1 MSFFANLAIRT
12 KVIAAFVAV
21 LVATAGL
28 GLFALDRLHAV
39 NDNAAGILINYLPAI
54 RDLGKVSGLTEQY
67 RARTLLPLLATTPDD
82 ETAAEAGANDIKT
95 QRDKLWK
102 ALAQSVNSADEKTMT
117 DQIEKS
123 WEGYGAVYDKA
134 LAALRQNHRDE
145 AMALLNKEGVQ
156 AMTAVR
162 GTTEKLIAYET
173 DHAFDQ
179 GYAGVDIYD
188 SSVVWIYGAF
198 GVSALLS
205 LIAGL
210 SLVLGVSRPIRKMT
224 DAMDRLAKR
233 DLETEI
239 TGIGRKDEIGHMA
252 EAVQV
257 FKQGLIDAENLAQQR
272 EADRT
277 EKERR
282 QKLID
287 EYVGNFDQTV
297 RETLD
302 MLASA
307 STEMN
312 STASSMSAIA
322 EETGRQATAVAVA
335 SEQASANVSTV
346 ASASE
351 EMAGAI
357 SEIARQVQQSTD
369 IARNAVVE
377 ASNANATM
385 QGLADAAQRV
395 GEVVALINDIAS
407 QTNLLALNATIEA
420 ARAGEAGK
428 GFAVVA
434 SEVKALANQTGK
446 ATEEISG
453 QVTAIQSAAK
463 HAVDAIKGIDA
474 TITRISEISAIIA
487 SAVEEQGAATREISR
502 NTQEAASGT
511 QEVNRNISGVNDAA
525 AQTGSAATQVLAAS
539 AELGRQAEQLRAE
552 VDRFLS
558 DLKAA

>member
-12 KVIAAFVAV
+12 KVIAAFFAV
-21 LVATAGL
+21 LVATGGL

-39 NDNAAGILINYLPAI
+39 NDNAAGILINWLPAI
-54 RDLGKVSGLTEQY
+54 RDLGKVSGLTEQF
-67 RARTLLPLLATTPDD
+67 RGRSLLPLLAVTPED
-82 ETAAEAGANDIKT
+82 EAAAEADATAIKV

-102 ALAQSVNSADEKTMT
+102 AFTQSANSPDEKQMA
-117 DQIEKS
+117 DQIEKG
-123 WEGYGAVYDKA
+123 WENYLAVYDKA
-134 LAALRQNHRDE
+134 LAALHQNHRDE
-145 AMALLNKEGVQ
+145 ATALLRKDGLD
-156 AMTAVR
+156 AMESLRAPTDKFI
-162 GTTEKLIAYET
+162 GYET

-188 SSVVWIYGAF
+188 SSVVWVYGAL
-198 GVSALLS
+198 GVSALFS
-205 LIAGL
+205 LVAGL

-224 DAMDRLAKR
+224 DAMDRLAKH
-233 DLETEI
+233 DLDAEI
-239 TGIGRKDEIGHMA
+239 VGVGRKDEIGHMA
-252 EAVQV
+252 AAVQV
-257 FKQGLIDAENLAQQR
+257 FKQGLVDADRFAEQR
-272 EADRT
+272 EADRV

-282 QKLID
+282 QKQV
-287 EYVGNFDQTV
+287 EQYVEAFDQTV

-312 STASSMSAIA
+312 STAGSMSAIA

-335 SEQASANVSTV
+335 SEEASANVSTV
-346 ASASE
+346 ATASE
-351 EMAGAI
+351 QMAGAI
-357 SEIARQVQQSTD
+357 AEIARQVQQSTD

-377 ASNANATM
+377 AGSANATM

-502 NTQEAASGT
+502 NTQEAAAGT
-511 QEVNRNISGVNDAA
+511 HEVNRNISGVNDAA
-525 AQTGSAATQVLAAS
+525 SQTGSAATQVLAAS
-539 AELGRQAEQLRAE
+539 SELGRQAEALRAE
-552 VDRFLS
+552 VDRFLA

>member
-1 MSFFANLAIRT
+1 MSFLTNLAIRT

-21 LVATAGL
+21 LIATGGL
-28 GLFALDRLHAV
+28 GFFALDRLHAV
-39 NDNAAGILINYLPAI
+39 NDNSAGILINWLPAI
-54 RDLGKVSGLTEQY
+54 RDLGKISTLTERY
-67 RARTLLPLLATTPDD
+67 RVRSLQVLFATTP
-82 ETAAEAGANDIKT
+82 EEMTAAEAYANEGKEE
-95 QRDKLWK
+95 REKLWK
-102 ALAQSVNSADEKTMT
+102 AFVQSISSPDEKQMA
-117 DQIEKS
+117 DQIQKAWVE
-123 WEGYGAVYDKA
+123 YLALNDKA
-134 LAALRQNHRDE
+134 VAALHQNHRDE
-145 AMALLNKEGVQ
+145 AMATLNKGGL
-156 AMTAVR
+156 AVMNGMR
-162 GTTEKLIAYET
+162 TTFDKYIGYET

-188 SSVVWIYGAF
+188 SANVWIYGAL
-198 GVSALLS
+198 GLSALLS

-210 SLVLGVSRPIRKMT
+210 SLVFGVSRPIRKMT
-224 DAMDRLAKR
+224 EAMDRLSKHE
-233 DLETEI
+233 LQTEI
-239 TGIGRKDEIGHMA
+239 VGIGRQDEIGHMA

-257 FKQGLIDAENLAQQR
+257 FKQGLIDADRLAAEQQA
-272 EADRT
+272 EQA

-282 QKLID
+282 QALV
-287 EYVGNFDQTV
+287 EQYVAGFDQSV

-312 STASSMSAIA
+312 STAGSMSAIA

-335 SEQASANVSTV
+335 SEQASANVQTV
-346 ASASE
+346 ATASE
-351 EMAGAI
+351 QMAGAI
-357 SEIARQVQQSTD
+357 AEIARQVSQSTD
-369 IARNAVVE
+369 IARNAVSE
-377 ASNANATM
+377 AASANTTM
-385 QGLADAAQRV
+385 QGLADAAQKV

-453 QVTAIQSAAK
+453 QIGAIQSAARN
-463 HAVDAIKGIDA
+463 AVDAIRAIDG

-487 SAVEEQGAATREISR
+487 AAIEEQGAATREISR
-502 NTQEAASGT
+502 NTQEAAQGT
-511 QEVNRNISGVNDAA
+511 HEVTRNISGVNDAA
-525 AQTGSAATQVLAAS
+525 SQTGSAATQVLDAS
-539 AELGRQAEQLRAE
+539 SELGRQAEALRAE
-552 VDRFLS
+552 VDRFLA

>member
-1 MSFFANLAIRT
+1 MSFLANLAIRT

-21 LVATAGL
+21 LIATAGL

-54 RDLGKVSGLTEQY
+54 RDLGKVNGLTEQF
-67 RARTLLPLLATTPDD
+67 RARSILPLLAATPDD
-82 ETAAEAGANDIKT
+82 ETKAEANANDIKV

-102 ALAQSVNSADEKTMT
+102 ALVQSVNSADEKTMA
-117 DQIEKS
+117 DQIEKG
-123 WEGYGAVYDKA
+123 WEAYLAVYDKA
-134 LAALRQNHRDE
+134 LAAVHQNHHDE
-145 AMALLNKEGVQ
+145 AVTLLSKDGLETITTLRTV
-156 AMTAVR
+156 
-162 GTTEKLIAYET
+162 TEKLIGYET

-188 SSVVWIYGAF
+188 TSVVWVYGAL
-198 GVSALLS
+198 GVAGLFS

-210 SLVLGVSRPIRKMT
+210 ALVLGVSRPIRKMT
-224 DAMDRLAKR
+224 DAMDRLAKH

-252 EAVQV
+252 DAVQV
-257 FKQGLIDAENLAQQR
+257 FKQGLIDADSLARQR
-272 EADRT
+272 EADRE

-282 QKLID
+282 QQLVD
-287 EYVGNFDQTV
+287 TYVASFDQTV

-357 SEIARQVQQSTD
+357 AEIARQVQQSTD

-377 ASNANATM
+377 AGNANGTM

-420 ARAGEAGK
+420 ARAGEAGR

-434 SEVKALANQTGK
+434 QEVKSLAGQTEK
-446 ATEEISG
+446 ATG
-453 QVTAIQSAAK
+453 
-463 HAVDAIKGIDA
+463 D
-474 TITRISEISAIIA
+474 ITQQISAIEAITSNVVRAMNAVAGTIVQLDENAAVISVAVQQQDAVSKEIA
-487 SAVEEQGAATREISR
+487 RTANAAAERTRDVSASVAQVSAAAANTDQVATAVLNAGGELATRSEK
-502 NTQEAASGT
+502 
-511 QEVNRNISGVNDAA
+511 
-525 AQTGSAATQVLAAS
+525 
-539 AELGRQAEQLRAE
+539 LRAE
-552 VDRFLS
+552 VERFL
-558 DLKAA
+558 AQMRVA